1 MPKTKKKSHARQAKE
16 NKLRA
21 RERRAAEKKRKQNIS
36 DCISGDKSTVTV
48 EKILPQETLS
58 KDPFVHVSHE
68 ELLQGVSNTDVLV
81 GDIEVPIVIVECQYW
96 ELKQNS
102 EKGLDFYH
110 LHHYAK
116 LTSAR

>member
-36 DCISGDKSTVTV
+36 DCLSGDKSTVTV

-81 GDIEVPIVIVECQYW
+81 GDIEVPIVIVECQY
-96 ELKQNS
+96 
-102 EKGLDFYH
+102 
-110 LHHYAK
+110 
-116 LTSAR
+116 

>member
-21 RERRAAEKKRKQNIS
+21 RERRAAEKKRKQNS
-36 DCISGDKSTVTV
+36 SGDKSTVTV

-81 GDIEVPIVIVECQYW
+81 GDIEVPIVIVECQY
-96 ELKQNS
+96 
-102 EKGLDFYH
+102 
-110 LHHYAK
+110 
-116 LTSAR
+116 